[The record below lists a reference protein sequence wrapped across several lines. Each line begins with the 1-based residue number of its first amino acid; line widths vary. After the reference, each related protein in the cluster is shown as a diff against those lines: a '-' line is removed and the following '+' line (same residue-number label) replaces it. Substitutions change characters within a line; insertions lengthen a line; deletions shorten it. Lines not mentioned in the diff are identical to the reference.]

1 MRAEGGAKAKSRG
14 PTETKGQCK
23 DIREFS
29 DTLLVFAMFI
39 VVTGDRIGA
48 AEKRPADAPCDAV
61 IDSDLVVSHDNMAC
75 VGWHGV
81 SLRGG
86 YAWKMNVFGHCSDNH
101 TWTIVPNRR
110 SLSMPCNR
118 QLGKGHP
125 RRA

>member
-1 MRAEGGAKAKSRG
+1 MIAHNDVAANIDCEDRCE
-14 PTETKGQCK
+14 
-23 DIREFS
+23 
-29 DTLLVFAMFI
+29 LLEPFANPVFAMFI